1 MVGGTGTAT
10 VPRRAWL
17 LVLLVLVLAAAG
29 CGRSSGDREA
39 GAADPGITGS
49 SIKLGGSYPFSGPA
63 SAYGTIAKGAN
74 AYFKF
79 INDQGG
85 VNGRKIEF
93 VTYDDGY
100 EPQRALTNAKKLV
113 EQDKVFALFNT
124 LGTANNIAI
133 WDYAN
138 QQKVPQVFVAT
149 GSAVW
154 GKDVA
159 AHPYT
164 IGWQPNYLTEAKVY
178 AEYLKKTKPNAKVAV
193 LYQNDAYGKELLG
206 GFEEGIAASGVK
218 VVDKQPYDAT
228 APTVASQVK
237 KLAGSG
243 ADVFLDITTPRFAAQ
258 AIATIAQTTWKP
270 VHILNNVAA
279 SKAQVLKPVG
289 LRNAQG
295 IVSTAYFKDPE
306 DTQWANDSA
315 MAAYKTNLAKYES
328 GADANDPYNAYGWA
342 VANNMVEALK
352 QMKQPTRAAL
362 MDATRNLNLEL
373 PLLLPGIKVQTGSS
387 DGYPIEAMQITQ
399 FKDENFQ
406 LQGEVI
412 QASSQ

>member
-1 MVGGTGTAT
+1 MVGGTGTT
-10 VPRRAWL
+10 GPRRGWL
-17 LVLLVLVLAAAG
+17 LLLALVLAAAG
-29 CGRSSGDREA
+29 CGRSSDDREA
-39 GAADPGITGS
+39 GAADPGITDTS
-49 SIKLGGSYPFSGPA
+49 VKLGSSYPFSGPA

-74 AYFKF
+74 AYFKYV
-79 INDQGG
+79 NDQGG

-149 GSAVW
+149 GASVW
-154 GKDVA
+154 GKAVD
-159 AHPYT
+159 
-164 IGWQPNYLTEAKVY
+164 

-206 GFEEGIAASGVK
+206 GFEEGIASSGVK

-270 VHILNNVAA
+270 LHILNNVAA

-295 IVSTAYFKDPE
+295 IVSTAYVKDPE
-306 DTQWANDSA
+306 DAQWASDAA
-315 MAAYKTNLAKYES
+315 MVAYKTNLAKYES

-362 MDATRNLNLEL
+362 MDAVRNLNLEI
-373 PLLLPGIKVQTGSS
+373 PLLLPGVKVQTSGPS

>member
-1 MVGGTGTAT
+1 MVGGTGTVT